1 MGNAFFIGKTSNTC
15 QVLAIFQSQ
24 TILQMAIVIS
34 VSVPDALHQKWKDS
48 GLDISPSTLFQSA
61 LETELDH
68 KNRHVVYWSERA
80 LSAEKKLKAIEN
92 LAKAS
97 DKDIKKLLMFNSIS

>member
-1 MGNAFFIGKTSNTC
+1 
-15 QVLAIFQSQ
+15 
-24 TILQMAIVIS
+24 MAIVIS